1 MRVQKNVFIAF
12 AAILSLVFI
21 AGSGVAS
28 ELEQDN
34 IAMVESADGSTITYS
49 AQGQGDVTI
58 VFIHCWTCN
67 HDFWKNQISY
77 FSQNHRVVWLDLAGH
92 GLSKSSRTEYTM
104 AAFGQDVAAVVNA
117 VGADKVVLVGHS
129 MGGPVAI
136 EAARILGDK
145 VIGIV
150 GVDTFYTPFAYPT
163 SEEKIE
169 EFVKPFK
176 DDYAGTT
183 DKMIRSM
190 FTPNADPAVIESMVK
205 QFAGANPDVGMSAL
219 YEIFR
224 WKAKNGSDALDGFGQ
239 KLRNIN
245 AAPKGDEKPLH
256 QGVTLIPGVGHFVAQ
271 VKPDEFNRALE
282 DILVGFQAK

>member
-1 MRVQKNVFIAF
+1 MRFHKSVIVTLVAMLLLAVIVDNSF
-12 AAILSLVFI
+12 ASD
-21 AGSGVAS
+21 VAS
-28 ELEQDN
+28 ANTTTVKSL
-34 IAMVESADGSTITYS
+34 DGSTIAYGV
-49 AQGQGDVTI
+49 QGTGDVAI
-58 VFIHCWTCN
+58 VFVHCWTCN
-67 HDFWKNQISY
+67 HEFWKNQIDHFAKDY
-77 FSQNHRVVWLDLAGH
+77 RVVWLDLAGH
-92 GLSKSSRTEYTM
+92 GLSTSDRTVYTM
-104 AAFGQDVAAVVNA
+104 PAFGQDVAAVINA
-117 VGADKVVLVGHS
+117 VAADKVVLVGHS

-145 VIGIV
+145 VIGII

-163 SEEKIE
+163 SKEKIE

-190 FTPNADPAVIESMVK
+190 FTPNADPAVIESIAK
-205 QFAGANPDVGMSAL
+205 QFAGANPDVGVSAL

-224 WKAKNGSDALDGFGQ
+224 WNAKNGSDALDGFGQ

-256 QGVTLIPGVGHFVAQ
+256 GGVTLIPGVGHFVAQ

-282 DILVGFQAK
+282 DILVEFQTK